1 MPGFHLI
8 QSTIK
13 CQSSSLQTGSGS
25 MFSPCKCKGSSSV
38 SSSVTFHH
46 SYTLLSGTVSKTK
59 DTNILVS
66 PPICCWPAI
75 NLRAHQTSSPVF
87 TSPAHDC
94 LESRAK
100 NRQNKMGKIF
110 FGIIAV
116 VASIVLGK
124 TFFFKFPVHLAARGH
139 KLILF
144 SKEKKLVF
152 VVYQ

>member
-1 MPGFHLI
+1 MI
-8 QSTIK
+8 
-13 CQSSSLQTGSGS
+13 
-25 MFSPCKCKGSSSV
+25 SPCKCKGSSSV

-59 DTNILVS
+59 EANILVS

-124 TFFFKFPVHLAARGH
+124 TFFFFKFPVHLAACGH
-139 KLILF
+139 KLGKIVIL
-144 SKEKKLVF
+144 EKKLVF

>member
-1 MPGFHLI
+1 MNETKQKMPGFHLI

-13 CQSSSLQTGSGS
+13 CQSSSVQTGSGS
-25 MFSPCKCKGSSSV
+25 MFSPCKCKGSASV

-59 DTNILVS
+59 ETDILVS
-66 PPICCWPAI
+66 PPICCWLAI

-87 TSPAHDC
+87 TSPAHDR

-100 NRQNKMGKIF
+100 NLQNKMGKIF

-124 TFFFKFPVHLAARGH
+124 TFFLFKFPLHLAARGH
-139 KLILF
+139 KL
-144 SKEKKLVF
+144 
-152 VVYQ
+152 